1 MSESKNWRVLNAAA
15 FLAGVLACLSAVRDS
30 QVLWP
35 PDELWSLLGHRQ
47 HIELAGG
54 LALLA
59 VVIVINIVVRA
70 A

>member
-1 MSESKNWRVLNAAA
+1 MSENKSLRLLNAAG

-30 QVLWP
+30 RVLWP
-35 PDELWSLLGHRQ
+35 PDELWTLLGHRQ

-54 LALLA
+54 LALIA
-59 VVIVINIVVRA
+59 AVIVTNIVVRA